1 MGRFGYL
8 DQIPTILRMRPSL
21 IYQLGLTR
29 CLKQDY
35 SIAIRPFPDTIRPMS
50 FLDGKLRNKHV
61 LVTGATGFV
70 GGRLAQR
77 LAVEEGAIVTGTG
90 RNLEKAA
97 FLNGS
102 GVNLVQANLS
112 DYEKMDALVQNQ
124 EIIFHVAA
132 WLGRH
137 GNGNQLAY
145 DLNVTA
151 TESLV
156 KQAATAGVKRFVLVS
171 SIAAYVFPHE
181 LIVHE
186 DTPLDP
192 EQGLV
197 YGRTKAIAEHSA
209 TQLANESG
217 LELTI
222 VRPALVYGPRADS
235 WTINM
240 VKLIQKGVPVL
251 FGDGSGNAYPVY
263 IDNLVDGMML
273 TAVHPAAVGEAFNF
287 SDPVISMQEFFDY
300 YGKMTGRKPRKLPFW
315 VANIM
320 LTLNNWFNLKLP
332 INEDRLKRIALK
344 IEYPITKAENLLG
357 YKIRKSI
364 PQGMQ
369 ETEVWLREVGLIS

>member
-1 MGRFGYL
+1 
-8 DQIPTILRMRPSL
+8 
-21 IYQLGLTR
+21 
-29 CLKQDY
+29 
-35 SIAIRPFPDTIRPMS
+35 MS
-50 FLDGKLRNKHV
+50 FLDGKLQNKKV

-77 LAVEEGAIVTGTG
+77 LAAEEGAIVTGTG

-102 GVNLVQANLS
+102 GVNLVQADLS
-112 DYEKMDALVQNQ
+112 DYDTMGQLVQNQ
-124 EIIFHVAA
+124 DVIFHVAA

-156 KQAATAGVKRFVLVS
+156 KQAAAAGVKRFVLVS

-192 EQGLV
+192 EQFLV

-209 TQLANESG
+209 TKLANELG
-217 LELTI
+217 LDLTI
-222 VRPALVYGPRADS
+222 VRPGLVYGPRADS

-240 VKLIQKGVPVL
+240 VKLIKRGVPVL
-251 FGDGSGNAYPVY
+251 FGDGSGNAYLVY

-287 SDPVISMQEFFDY
+287 SDPVISMQAFFDY
-300 YGKMTGRKPRKLPFW
+300 YGHMIGRKPRKLPFW

-320 LTLNNWFNLKLP
+320 LRLNNWFNLKLP

-357 YKIRKSI
+357 YRTRKSVQ
-364 PQGMQ
+364 QGMQ
-369 ETEVWLREVGLIS
+369 ETEVWLREAGLLQ

>member
-1 MGRFGYL
+1 
-8 DQIPTILRMRPSL
+8 
-21 IYQLGLTR
+21 
-29 CLKQDY
+29 
-35 SIAIRPFPDTIRPMS
+35 MS
-50 FLDGKLRNKHV
+50 FLDGKLQNKKV

-77 LAVEEGAIVTGTG
+77 LAAEEGAVVTGTG
-90 RNLEKAA
+90 RNLEKAT

-102 GVNLVQANLS
+102 GVNLVKADLS
-112 DYEKMDALVQNQ
+112 DYDTMGQLVQNQ
-124 EIIFHVAA
+124 EVIFHVAA

-156 KQAATAGVKRFVLVS
+156 KQAAAAGVKRFVLVS

-192 EQGLV
+192 EQFLV

-209 TQLANESG
+209 TKLADELG

-240 VKLIQKGVPVL
+240 VKLIQKGIPVL

-300 YGKMTGRKPRKLPFW
+300 YGDMIGRKPRKLPFW

-357 YKIRKSI
+357 YKTRKSI

-369 ETEVWLREVGLIS
+369 ETEVWLREAGILQ